1 MEGASLHSLDQ
12 PEDRAAA
19 AAGPAPSPDPE
30 VAALQKLLAERRILI
45 VVGSGGVGKTTT
57 AATLALL
64 AALQGK
70 KVLVLTIDPARR
82 LADALGLKELGH
94 DIQQV
99 PAEKLALVAAQRRAA
114 AVAGGRLDAMMLD
127 QRRAF
132 DEIMFRYA
140 QGAELQQR
148 IQRNA
153 IYQQIASSL
162 AGSHEYAAVSKL
174 YELYTEGGY
183 DLIVL
188 DTPPTENALDFL
200 DAPDKLSQA
209 VESPTMQWII
219 KPTAQAGTWG
229 LRVIGMGGA
238 FVLRGLAK
246 FVGSRF
252 LDQMAEFFVEFS
264 QVFAGFRERS
274 LKVQELLR
282 RPEVAF
288 VLVCS
293 PEPMS
298 IDEALYFH
306 ERLRRSQMSIGAC
319 VVNRVHSAGPAL
331 SSELLPLLRAR
342 PELAGYA
349 ADDLEKL
356 AADLERT
363 YSEQQVLAATD
374 EASIARLAATAKEPL
389 RRVPMFEQDIHDA
402 SGIALLGSHLLPG

>member
-1 MEGASLHSLDQ
+1 MGLGAYSQDVETFDLAKLKEHTEAVLAN
-12 PEDRAAA
+12 RAA
-19 AAGPAPSPDPE
+19 
-30 VAALQKLLAERRILI
+30 LATPIAST
-45 VVGSGGVGKTTT
+45 VK
-57 AATLALL
+57 
-64 AALQGK
+64 
-70 KVLVLTIDPARR
+70 
-82 LADALGLKELGH
+82 
-94 DIQQV
+94 
-99 PAEKLALVAAQRRAA
+99 
-114 AVAGGRLDAMMLD
+114 
-127 QRRAF
+127 
-132 DEIMFRYA
+132 RYA
-140 QGAELQQR
+140 ADPKIQQR
-148 IQRNA
+148 IYGNA
-153 IYQQIASSL
+153 IYQQISSSL
-162 AGSHEYAAVSKL
+162 AGSHEYAAMSKL
-174 YELYTEGGY
+174 YELAQRGEY
-183 DLIVL
+183 DLLVL

-200 DAPDKLSQA
+200 EAPDKVSRA
-209 VESPTMQWII
+209 IESEAIQWIM
-219 KPTAQAGTWG
+219 KPTAQAGSWG
-229 LRVIGMGGA
+229 LRVLGMGSA

-252 LDQMAEFFVEFS
+252 LEQMAEFFVEFS

-356 AADLERT
+356 AADLGRT
-363 YSEQQVLAATD
+363 YNEQQVLAATD
-374 EASIARLAATAKEPL
+374 EATIARLSATAKEPL

-402 SGIALLGSHLLPG
+402 SGIALLGMTLWVVWRHPDTVTGAPQAGGARLGSWLLSVYLVLVWLLNHFYYQNQKREIEYRRAKLAKKE